1 MPGIREELLTLF
13 KIDSHKWADYA
24 AHKAAEVYE
33 TGNSYHVQIVLKPES
48 IPDVESIRIF
58 LQQIE
63 NQDIYV
69 LDLKNIGLGES
80 NGPELKIE
88 GGLDVEE
95 YNRFNNLFDNGAEI
109 SVELNIQKNLSKD
122 RIYSVYEWDAFA
134 EFLLKGPD
142 NKKSLKHLSNYLNSL
157 LKKHPEGI
165 NFLVLDQ
172 NVDFATESISF
183 VNSKKDLVCMKNR
196 SEVLERYNGISLYLG
211 RTEDLLLPGDF
222 HANISRSY
230 LPGRSGQ
237 AVKELFGHWETVYSL
252 VYLSAA
258 SWFENKELVVELKK
272 GGKRY
277 RLPVAEIR
285 HNAQIYELTDWVFDG
300 DHSLE
305 KAEIVRDILTTHCL
319 KESDILSI
327 GGEIKESAA
336 SSYKLYTQKVID
348 QYIAIKRDVIKSIF
362 DSTKQV
368 QELYSTLADNLGK
381 NFVAVITVIISQ
393 VLANHIN
400 WELLKSKAFINE
412 EFQMVVIIYFVAS
425 VFYML
430 LTMHTIYTKWSF
442 YKDRYN
448 KIREQYKYLLDEE
461 ELNKAFDNDR
471 LIKKAQSRIIWYSV
485 IIFTLWI
492 WMITFILMIAFKAS
506 AVVLGRTGTVFF
518 VILIISYVMFALGN
532 KEEKTPVPRHSKE
545 QKKR

>member
-1 MPGIREELLTLF
+1 MMIIMIIHEVNHAGRVLLAKKEER
-13 KIDSHKWADYA
+13 
-24 AHKAAEVYE
+24 
-33 TGNSYHVQIVLKPES
+33 N
-48 IPDVESIRIF
+48 
-58 LQQIE
+58 
-63 NQDIYV
+63 
-69 LDLKNIGLGES
+69 
-80 NGPELKIE
+80 
-88 GGLDVEE
+88 
-95 YNRFNNLFDNGAEI
+95 
-109 SVELNIQKNLSKD
+109 
-122 RIYSVYEWDAFA
+122 
-134 EFLLKGPD
+134 
-142 NKKSLKHLSNYLNSL
+142 
-157 LKKHPEGI
+157 
-165 NFLVLDQ
+165 
-172 NVDFATESISF
+172 
-183 VNSKKDLVCMKNR
+183 
-196 SEVLERYNGISLYLG
+196 
-211 RTEDLLLPGDF
+211 
-222 HANISRSY
+222 
-230 LPGRSGQ
+230 
-237 AVKELFGHWETVYSL
+237 ETV
-252 VYLSAA
+252 
-258 SWFENKELVVELKK
+258 E
-272 GGKRY
+272 
-277 RLPVAEIR
+277 
-285 HNAQIYELTDWVFDG
+285 
-300 DHSLE
+300 
-305 KAEIVRDILTTHCL
+305 
-319 KESDILSI
+319 
-327 GGEIKESAA
+327 
-336 SSYKLYTQKVID
+336 KVID

-430 LTMHTIYTKWSF
+430 LTMHTIYTKWNF

-471 LIKKAQSRIIWYSV
+471 LINKAQSRIIWYSV